1 MNTTELRESIFR
13 HLDGIV
19 ILPIAALLKEK
30 KLQII

>member
-19 ILPIAALLKEK
+19 ILPIASLLKEK
-30 KLQII
+30 K